1 MEQKWIPSG
10 KGKWK
15 LTLAYLWLLLGMI
28 AMLTASSFAWFSI
41 STAPRVSDMGLFVH
55 APKGLE
61 LATDYSV
68 PDELWSQSISFPDLV
83 SESSPLKPVTWSE
96 ADQCFK
102 AIRYG
107 GDGRQSNRLKKLND
121 EEHANQIG
129 DSQYYTVGVIYA
141 RTDSQCTVSLADA
154 VEMNNGLYGAG
165 TYVIGTPVW
174 NAELG
179 AHEDAGD
186 GAQYAVRIGFQIT
199 RIDGTT
205 GEALGESVFSIYEPN
220 ADRHLNKT
228 EQVLDTRS
236 SDGTETLVSRERLLV
251 QSASSW
257 AETDPVQRDVT
268 VKTLGTFLTDADLF
282 ELDQGEMVR
291 IAIYIWIEGQ
301 DVDCYGL
308 PEDASLFANIQFETD
323 YTTQSGME
331 DIPGDDHDD
340 DDDDHDDDDDR
351 RDDDRDR
358 PRDEHREKPKD

>member
-41 STAPRVSDMGLFVH
+41 STSPRVSDMGLFVH

-68 PDELWSQSISFPDLV
+68 PDELWGQNINFPDLV

-96 ADQCFK
+96 KDQCFK

-121 EEHANQIG
+121 QEHANQLG
-129 DSQYYTVGVIYA
+129 DRQYYTVGVFYA
-141 RTDSQCTVSLADA
+141 RTDSKCTVSLADA
-154 VEMNNGLYGAG
+154 VELGNGQHGAG

-186 GAQYAVRIGFQIT
+186 GAQYAVRIGFLVT
-199 RIDGTT
+199 KIDRNT
-205 GEALGESVFSIYEPN
+205 GEALGESVFTIYEPN
-220 ADRHLNKT
+220 ADQHLNRS
-228 EQVLDTRS
+228 EDVLDTRS
-236 SDGTETLVSRERLLV
+236 SDGTETLVSRERLVV

-257 AETDPVQRDVT
+257 TENDPVQRDVT
-268 VKTLGTFLTDADLF
+268 IKALGTFLTETELF
-282 ELDQGEMVR
+282 ELDQDETVR
-291 IAIYIWIEGQ
+291 IAMYVWIEGQ
-301 DVDCYGL
+301 DIDCYGL
-308 PEDASLFANIQFETD
+308 PEDASLFANIQFKAD
-323 YTTQSGME
+323 YDTQSGIE
-331 DIPGDDHDD
+331 DIPQNI
-340 DDDDHDDDDDR
+340 
-351 RDDDRDR
+351 
-358 PRDEHREKPKD
+358 PQTEH